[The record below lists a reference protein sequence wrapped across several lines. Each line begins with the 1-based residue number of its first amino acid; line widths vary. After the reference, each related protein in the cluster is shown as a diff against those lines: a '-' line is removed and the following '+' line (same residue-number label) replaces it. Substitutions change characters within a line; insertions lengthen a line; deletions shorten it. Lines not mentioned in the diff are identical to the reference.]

1 MSTPISYWGG
11 KQSIMHVLLPMVP
24 PLEQREVYTEVF
36 FGGGSLFW
44 EINPASPAET
54 INDKLDIVVNF
65 YRVLKTRYA
74 ELKVLIDA
82 SLISR
87 TMHKEASK
95 IAKGYLPASDVYYA
109 WAFWYCCNFSYGNK
123 FDAGTKYSNSGRSC
137 GPDIIANKKREFTD
151 LLVARIEHA
160 YIEHDDAIKILR
172 SRNVVK
178 GFHYEDPPYMNADQ
192 GHYGGYTTEMF
203 RELLEWNATECKGR
217 FLLSNYP
224 SDILT
229 EYIEKYKWKTKTVK
243 HSSKHTTGG
252 GHKPKPEVL
261 VWNYTEPAFQP
272 SLPFDL

>member
-11 KQSIMHVLLPMVP
+11 KQSIMHVLPPMVP

-87 TMHKEASK
+87 TIHQEALAIVRGK
-95 IAKGYLPASDVYYA
+95 VLAGDVMRA
-109 WAFWYCCNFSYGNK
+109 WAFWFACNYSYGNK
-123 FDAGTKYSNSGRSC
+123 LGGGIKYSNTQRTC
-137 GPDIIANKKREFTD
+137 VPDMLANKKREFTD

-172 SRNVVK
+172 SRNIEK
-178 GFHYEDPPYMNADQ
+178 AFHYEDPPYMNADQ

-203 RELLEWNATECKGR
+203 RELLEWNATECKGK

-243 HSSKHTTGG
+243 HSSKHTKGG

-261 VWNYTEPAFQP
+261 VWNYT
-272 SLPFDL
+272 

>member
-1 MSTPISYWGG
+1 
-11 KQSIMHVLLPMVP
+11 MHVLLPMVP
-24 PLEQREVYTEVF
+24 PIHEREVYTEVF

-87 TMHKEASK
+87 TIHQEALA
-95 IAKGYLPASDVYYA
+95 IVKGKVPAGDVMRA
-109 WAFWYCCNFSYGNK
+109 WAFWFACNFSFGNK
-123 FDAGTKYSNSGRSC
+123 LGGGIKYSNQQRCCVPETLAS
-137 GPDIIANKKREFTD
+137 KKREFTD
-151 LLVARIEHA
+151 LLAARLEHA
-160 YIEHDDAIKILR
+160 YIENDDAIKILC
-172 SRNVVK
+172 SRNVK
-178 GFHYEDPPYMNADQ
+178 KAFHYEDPPYMNADQ

-203 RELLEWNATECKGR
+203 RELLEWNATECKGK

-229 EYIEKYKWKTKTVK
+229 EYIQKYKWKSKTVK
-243 HSSKHTTGG
+243 HSSKHTKGG